1 MGRYTSVQTYSDDNP
16 RMVAVGYDASRA
28 KAGSAVDLR
37 PDLVTVQGSTAGAGS
52 TTYNKYRRMRE
63 REMARVREMET
74 DAAVAALDE
83 AFRARVAD
91 EQAKC
96 EDRTRRNAERRKR
109 KKGRKALARELSK
122 TGAIPRGSG
131 SAEHHQAEAAAAS
144 PEVDE
149 AAVLARA
156 AELVRAEAASDAEL
170 SAALRKRAEQAAST
184 ASADAA
190 AAGADT
196 AESADAAVSL
206 DEAAAAAVAAAAA
219 AAAGAAKG
227 SAAEGGDGFAV
238 PAAKRPR
245 EEADDAAPADEPAAA
260 ATAQKRAR
268 RADDAAAGD
277 AAAASAAAGGA
288 EA

>member
-1 MGRYTSVQTYSDDNP
+1 
-16 RMVAVGYDASRA
+16 MVAVGYDASRA

-63 REMARVREMET
+63 REMTRVREMET
-74 DAAVAALDE
+74 DATAASLDE

-131 SAEHHQAEAAAAS
+131 PAGDHEVEAAEGA

-149 AAVLARA
+149 SAVLARA
-156 AELVRAEAASDAEL
+156 AELVRVEAASDAEL
-170 SAALRKRAEQAAST
+170 SAALRKRAELSAASS
-184 ASADAA
+184 ASAALTADKADQGED
-190 AAGADT
+190 GAEGGV
-196 AESADAAVSL
+196 ALA
-206 DEAAAAAVAAAAA
+206 EAAAAAVEAAAR
-219 AAAGAAKG
+219 G
-227 SAAEGGDGFAV
+227 SGSDGGDGFAV
-238 PAAKRPR
+238 PAAKRVR
-245 EEADDAAPADEPAAA
+245 EEADDDAAYGEPGSTAAP
-260 ATAQKRAR
+260 KRAR
-268 RADDAAAGD
+268 QADVAGSGE
-277 AAAASAAAGGA
+277 AAAAGGA
-288 EA
+288 VAGGGEA